1 MVVAPGA
8 TGAMV
13 WRGAGGPG
21 GRGAAH
27 NIRPGT
33 TDSRRRGQGLLNQP
47 LLESLQSFVSPK
59 NYIYYIITLLFKL
72 QTTKK
77 FCFSYF
83 YFTFLKMFQ
92 IYVFILC
99 QICKR
104 TIYWALV
111 FGLDLKYLNI

>member
-13 WRGAGGPG
+13 WQG

-33 TDSRRRGQGLLNQP
+33 TDSRQRGQRLLNQS
-47 LLESLQSFVSPK
+47 LLESLQSFVSP

-72 QTTKK
+72 QTTKN
-77 FCFSYF
+77 FV
-83 YFTFLKMFQ
+83 L
-92 IYVFILC
+92 I
-99 QICKR
+99 
-104 TIYWALV
+104 
-111 FGLDLKYLNI
+111 